1 MIDFCLVG
9 AGFIGPVHA
18 ANLAARPRA
27 RLSWVVDLD
36 AKAATTLA
44 GKYGARATPDLAQAL
59 ADAAVRAVIVCT
71 PPRTHVTIVEAAARA
86 GKAVFC
92 EKPVD
97 LDLARIDRCS
107 EVLERTGVPFFVA
120 FNRRFDPSHRALH
133 DAIRAGEIGR
143 PEMLIVS
150 SRDPEISPPD
160 QVAATPYGIFYDTMI
175 HDFDMARFLLSD
187 EPVEAFARTACM
199 LDEREN
205 PHRDP
210 DTAMVVLKMRSGA
223 LVHVN
228 SSFRAVYGY
237 DQRIEAFG
245 EKGMLISDNWQAT
258 TLERWGHD
266 GIRRDPLLHFF
277 IDRYAESYRRELDA
291 FVEALESSALPSIGL
306 DDGRR
311 ALVIAEAAV
320 RSAKTGA
327 PVALPS

>member
-1 MIDFCLVG
+1 MIGFCLVG

-18 ANLAARPRA
+18 ANLAAHPAA

-36 AKAATTLA
+36 AKAGKSLA
-44 GKYGARATPDLAQAL
+44 DRHGARASTDLAEAL
-59 ADAAVRAVIVCT
+59 ADPAVRAVIVCT
-71 PPRTHVTIVEAAARA
+71 PPRTHVTIIEAAANA
-86 GKAVFC
+86 GKAIFC

-97 LDLARIDRCS
+97 LDLARVDRCR
-107 EVLERTGVPFFVA
+107 EVLARTDVPFYVA

-143 PEMLIVS
+143 PEMLILS

-160 QVAATPYGIFYDTMI
+160 AVAATPYGIFYDTMI
-175 HDFDMARFLLSD
+175 HDFDVARWLLAD
-187 EPVEAFARTACM
+187 EPVEIVARTACM
-199 LDEREN
+199 LDPKEN

-210 DTAMVVLKMRSGA
+210 DTAMVMMRMAGGA

-237 DQRIEAFG
+237 DQRIEVFG
-245 EKGMLISDNWQAT
+245 ATGMLISGNQRAT
-258 TLERWGHD
+258 TVERYGKD
-266 GIRRDPLLHFF
+266 GVRRDPLLHFF
-277 IDRYAESYRRELDA
+277 IDRYARSYYLELDA
-291 FVEALESSALPSIGL
+291 FVQALESGTTPSIGL

-311 ALVIAEAAV
+311 ALMIAEAGV

-327 PVALPS
+327 PVALPA